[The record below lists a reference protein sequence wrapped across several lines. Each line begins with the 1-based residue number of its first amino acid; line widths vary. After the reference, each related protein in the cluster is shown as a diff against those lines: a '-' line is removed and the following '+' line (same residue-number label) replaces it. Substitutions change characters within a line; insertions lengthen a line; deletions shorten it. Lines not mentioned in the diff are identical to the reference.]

1 MLVVAGIVWFFL
13 LFIPVIVFLELLGG
27 VGFGGVGL
35 EVEG

>member
-1 MLVVAGIVWFFL
+1 MLVVAGMVLFFL
-13 LFIPVIVFLELLGG
+13 SIPVIVFLELLGG